1 MAVARQLPAHKILIA
16 QNHYA
21 QSQQQEFHQMSSS
34 HYNATFAKMDF
45 A

>member
-1 MAVARQLPAHKILIA
+1 MAAVRQLPAHKILIA

-21 QSQQQEFHQMSSS
+21 QSQQRAFHQMFSS
-34 HYNATFAKMDF
+34 HYNATFAKMDS